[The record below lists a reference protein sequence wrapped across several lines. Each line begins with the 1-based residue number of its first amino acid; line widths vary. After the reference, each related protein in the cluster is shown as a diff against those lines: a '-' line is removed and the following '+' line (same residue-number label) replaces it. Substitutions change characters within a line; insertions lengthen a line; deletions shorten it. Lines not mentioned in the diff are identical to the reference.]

1 MITLIKCSC
10 YLLKLF
16 FNMIIFVIGCYFII
30 LKYLVSFVNEVL
42 KIEINKRKEV
52 LKNEKRTK
60 RTNWNAKGI
69 LHGER

>member
-1 MITLIKCSC
+1 
-10 YLLKLF
+10 
-16 FNMIIFVIGCYFII
+16 MIIFVIGCYFII

-60 RTNWNAKGI
+60 RTN
-69 LHGER
+69 